1 MIGDAQK
8 RPGDVGRFGRGR
20 FLKVGMPQKLLD
32 RSPLGRISNETFL
45 EDVDN
50 ERIVVFQAFAG
61 KID

>member
-1 MIGDAQK
+1 
-8 RPGDVGRFGRGR
+8 
-20 FLKVGMPQKLLD
+20 MPQKLLD